1 MKFAARTAMSFK
13 AAMYLG
19 VAGLAISVVSAAEAK
34 AAEAKQLNIPAQP
47 LATTL
52 TQIGRQTGSEVVLQA
67 DDVRGKRAPA
77 VRGALTVDQALGA
90 ALRGPGLKARRT
102 AQGAYAIEQDA
113 ASGNVNPQ
121 PTRAIN
127 DIDDEIV
134 VTAQKKEEKIIDV
147 PIAMTALSADALDDK
162 KIEGGSELLRAI
174 PNVSFSKTNFSM
186 YNFQIRGV
194 GTQSI
199 SASSD
204 PAVAVSFNNTPLV
217 RNRLFESEFF
227 DMQRVEV
234 LRGPQG
240 TLYGRNATAGVVNL
254 IPALP
259 GPNFGGEVKGEVGS
273 FDTTRLSG
281 MLNVPLGNTLGV
293 RVAGA
298 WTKRDGFDYNS
309 FTQRRVNGR
318 DLWSTRA
325 TLAWE
330 PSDRFRANVIWQH
343 FEEDDDRSRTGK
355 QLCTNDPGPTRVG
368 SVNVPNPILQGRL
381 SQGCLPG
388 SLYDDAAY
396 GVPNGTSLV
405 YLYVPATINIGY
417 DSPTFPKNRVMLTN
431 GTDPYAGVTQTRNLR
446 EISTSF
452 DPVFRAKND
461 IIQLNMDFDA
471 SDSLK
476 IVSQTAY
483 ARDRFYSMQDY
494 NRFVGN
500 PLFNDSTQP
509 LYDVIG
515 RPLDTVNYP
524 GPTPGGMFC
533 DPQLGCSD
541 RMISADLSR
550 SRNRQWSQELR
561 LQSSFDGPVNFLA
574 GANYLDF
581 RAETHSEPEGQGSD
595 QRDG

>member
-52 TQIGRQTGSEVVLQA
+52 TQIGRQTGSEVVFQA

-90 ALRGPGLKARRT
+90 ALRGTGLKARRT

-309 FTQRRVNGR
+309 FTQRRIRPV
-318 DLWSTRA
+318 RA
-325 TLAWE
+325 ALFVAVSLAHKRARMSELKDGYE
-330 PSDRFRANVIWQH
+330 P
-343 FEEDDDRSRTGK
+343 
-355 QLCTNDPGPTRVG
+355 
-368 SVNVPNPILQGRL
+368 
-381 SQGCLPG
+381 
-388 SLYDDAAY
+388 
-396 GVPNGTSLV
+396 
-405 YLYVPATINIGY
+405 
-417 DSPTFPKNRVMLTN
+417 
-431 GTDPYAGVTQTRNLR
+431 
-446 EISTSF
+446 
-452 DPVFRAKND
+452 
-461 IIQLNMDFDA
+461 
-471 SDSLK
+471 
-476 IVSQTAY
+476 
-483 ARDRFYSMQDY
+483 
-494 NRFVGN
+494 GN
-500 PLFNDSTQP
+500 A
-509 LYDVIG
+509 V
-515 RPLDTVNYP
+515 
-524 GPTPGGMFC
+524 
-533 DPQLGCSD
+533 
-541 RMISADLSR
+541 
-550 SRNRQWSQELR
+550 
-561 LQSSFDGPVNFLA
+561 
-574 GANYLDF
+574 
-581 RAETHSEPEGQGSD
+581 
-595 QRDG
+595 